1 MATYLVFYVPRM
13 LDMYAPQDQLSDFP
27 SRQTFEALKVMA
39 DRFDDILK
47 RANARG
53 HAGIGDAGGENMRYS
68 NEATFTGAIYIYYEG
83 NLTDN
88 ERVEL
93 RSIYAQHKARIF
105 FRDHRYLVNSSTH

>member
-1 MATYLVFYVPRM
+1 MPLPR
-13 LDMYAPQDQLSDFP
+13 P
-27 SRQTFEALKVMA
+27 
-39 DRFDDILK
+39 
-47 RANARG
+47 
-53 HAGIGDAGGENMRYS
+53 HGIGDAGGESMRYS

-105 FRDHRYLVNSSTH
+105 FRDHRYLSQLFNALDFLQRDTNANRPPSQTLITVSYTHLTLPTIYSV